1 MWVALSRGHTVLL
14 PPLLPVVFRWL
25 FGNELGEPVSGSMA
39 DTSGLQS

>member
-1 MWVALSRGHTVLL
+1 MWVALSQGHTVLL

-25 FGNELGEPVSGSMA
+25 FGNELGEPGSGIMA